1 MESNSSDFLKEI
13 EAAQHDD
20 HRWGMLLDSF
30 RSKLRVMVDLRMHA
44 LVRGR
49 VDPSDIIQEA
59 FVDASQR
66 LPEYVAN
73 PVVPFYVWLRSL
85 TAQRLSLAH
94 RRNLGTQSRNAIREV
109 SMFPSA
115 IQSAT
120 SAAIAA
126 QLVGKLT
133 SPSSAAIAAEQKLRL
148 EAALE
153 ELEPID
159 REILVLRHFEE
170 MTNAESAAVL
180 DLRPTAASNRYV
192 RALGKLKLVL
202 DRRLENPSEFC

>member
-1 MESNSSDFLKEI
+1 M
-13 EAAQHDD
+13 
-20 HRWGMLLDSF
+20 
-30 RSKLRVMVDLRMHA
+30 
-44 LVRGR
+44 
-49 VDPSDIIQEA
+49 
-59 FVDASQR
+59 
-66 LPEYVAN
+66 
-73 PVVPFYVWLRSL
+73 
-85 TAQRLSLAH
+85 
-94 RRNLGTQSRNAIREV
+94 
-109 SMFPSA
+109 
-115 IQSAT
+115 
-120 SAAIAA
+120 